1 MKKKKLEKKLRRLEK
16 RLWIAEINK
25 IPGIKYFAAKEAI
38 AEYETRSGSY
48 RYVRGARMDSVADL
62 GV

>member
-25 IPGIKYFAAKEAI
+25 IPGLK
-38 AEYETRSGSY
+38 
-48 RYVRGARMDSVADL
+48 
-62 GV
+62 